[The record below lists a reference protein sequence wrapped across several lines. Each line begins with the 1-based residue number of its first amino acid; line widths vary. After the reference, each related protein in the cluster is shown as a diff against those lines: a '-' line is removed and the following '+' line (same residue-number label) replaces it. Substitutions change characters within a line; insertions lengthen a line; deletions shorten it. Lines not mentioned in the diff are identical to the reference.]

1 MKISANSLEAFL
13 AVARKSNF
21 SRAATE
27 LAISQSALSQRI
39 LNLESQLET
48 TLFLRDRRGSQ
59 LTPEGEELLRY
70 AQTQE
75 SLEEEFLSS
84 RLSSGLVGSLRVGSF
99 SSLTRSLALP
109 ALAPLAREHGF
120 RLSVFSR
127 ELDALPEL
135 LRQGEA
141 DLVILDKQLEREGV
155 QAEFLGFEEN
165 VLVRSRK
172 WAKKAPAFFLDHDS
186 EDLTTQ
192 RYLQKFGHKA
202 DNRTTVPK
210 AGKVERRFLDE
221 VYNLVE
227 GVRLGLGQ
235 AVVSKHLIEDD
246 KDLEIVEPSHV
257 LRTGAWLHYPA
268 QGYYPRLQLEARKAI
283 LAYGRE
289 MLPQK

>member
-48 TLFLRDRRGSQ
+48 TLFVRDRRGSH

-84 RLSSGLVGSLRVGSF
+84 RVGAGLVGSLRVGSF

-109 ALAPLAREHGF
+109 ALAPLAREHAF

-127 ELDALPEL
+127 ELEHLPEL
-135 LRQGEA
+135 LRKGEA
-141 DLVILDKQLEREGV
+141 DLVILDKELEREGV
-155 QAEFLGFEEN
+155 VSEFLGFEEN

-172 WAKKAPAFFLDHDS
+172 WKKAPAFFLDHDS

-192 RYLQKFGHKA
+192 RYLQKFGHK
-202 DNRTTVPK
+202 TVGPK

-235 AVVSKHLIEDD
+235 AVVSRHLVDGD
-246 KDLEIVEPSHV
+246 KELEIVEPSHV

-268 QGYYPRLQLEARKAI
+268 QGYYPRLQLEARKA
-283 LAYGRE
+283 LVAFGRE
-289 MLPQK
+289 MLAQR

>member
-13 AVARKSNF
+13 AVARKANF
-21 SRAATE
+21 SRAAAD

-48 TLFLRDRRGSQ
+48 TLFVRDRAGSR

-84 RLSSGLVGSLRVGSF
+84 RLGAGLSGSLRVGSF
-99 SSLTRSLALP
+99 SSLTRSLVLP

-127 ELDALPEL
+127 ELEELPEL

-141 DLVILDKQLEREGV
+141 DLVLLDRELEREGV
-155 QAEFLGFEEN
+155 VAELLGFEEN
-165 VLVRSRK
+165 VLVRSKK
-172 WAKKAPAFFLDHDS
+172 WKKAAPFFLDHDAD
-186 EDLTTQ
+186 DLTTQ
-192 RYLQKFGHKA
+192 RYLQKFKG
-202 DNRTTVPK
+202 PK
-210 AGKVERRFLDE
+210 LQRRYLDE

-235 AVVSKHLIEDD
+235 AVLSRHLVESD
-246 KDLEIVEPSHV
+246 KELEIVHPENV
-257 LRTGAWLHYPA
+257 LRGAAWLHYSA
-268 QGYYPRLQLEARKAI
+268 QAYYSRLHVKAREAIRTYAKEV
-283 LAYGRE
+283 LV
-289 MLPQK
+289 QK